1 MLHIPQTIQVNSLV
15 SQVSASL
22 ASISGGFFATA
33 SNFLGGVFS
42 FSIILVISFYL
53 LVKEDGVAE
62 FLEII
67 VPLKQEEYFIG
78 LWKRTQ
84 AKIGRWMQGQLLLM
98 LIVGVLI
105 YFGLLILRVPHA
117 LLLGVLAFICEIIPV
132 FGMTIA
138 AIPAF
143 LLGALNGGWTLGLLV
158 AGLYLIVQQFEAN
171 VIYPLVVKKIVG
183 IPPLL
188 VIISLIIGAKLAGFL
203 GIILSVPLS
212 VALMEFV
219 EDVNKRKI
227 EARNRH

>member
-1 MLHIPQTIQVNSLV
+1 MA
-15 SQVSASL
+15 QVSAALS
-22 ASISGGFFATA
+22 SVSGGFFATA
-33 SNFLGGVFS
+33 SSFLGGVFS
-42 FSIILVISFYL
+42 FSIIFVISFYL

-98 LIVGVLI
+98 LIVGILI
-105 YFGLLILRVPHA
+105 YFGLLVLRVPHA
-117 LLLGVLAFICEIIPV
+117 LLLGVLAFVCEIIPV

-158 AGLYLIVQQFEAN
+158 ILLYLIVQQFEAN

-203 GIILSVPLS
+203 GIILSVPIS
-212 VALMEFV
+212 VALMEFI
-219 EDVNKRKI
+219 EDINKKKI
-227 EARNRH
+227 EARSRH